1 MQIDFT
7 WTKRWVVF
15 ALDFTLWIE
24 KTGKRNWNRNNFD
37 KFFVFKIDF
46 FYTAPELQ
54 SNNNGDDMD
63 DYNDKV
69 EGSTDID
76 WKALSTRI
84 ELPHSIGSL
93 DIVLAND
100 LFIQTPNIE
109 RAIKTLKHLICPR
122 KNVQFAP
129 EVLDSSPQSSSS
141 SSSPTQPKAKS
152 QRPHQPFEPYAA
164 NVRRSNRIARR
175 RNTHV
180 AWLSS
185 TIEIMIFMTH
195 TQYTYTDTCASYT

>member
-1 MQIDFT
+1 M
-7 WTKRWVVF
+7 
-15 ALDFTLWIE
+15 
-24 KTGKRNWNRNNFD
+24 
-37 KFFVFKIDF
+37 
-46 FYTAPELQ
+46 APELQ

-76 WKALSTRI
+76 WQALSTRI

-100 LFIQTPNIE
+100 LFIQTPNVE
-109 RAIKTLKHLICPR
+109 RAIKTLKHLISPR
-122 KNVQFAP
+122 KSVRFSP

-141 SSSPTQPKAKS
+141 PSQPKAKS

-175 RNTHV
+175 RNTNV
-180 AWLSS
+180 A
-185 TIEIMIFMTH
+185 
-195 TQYTYTDTCASYT
+195 